1 MSKQYVRVVKCCH
14 LHEAWMGTCGRY
26 LWHIYVIH
34 EDQQSLPHRRPVDLF
49 SPFLNIGLQVPL
61 EVQ

>member
-1 MSKQYVRVVKCCH
+1 MLELCCH

-34 EDQQSLPHRRPVDLF
+34 EDQQSLPHRRPVGLF
-49 SPFLNIGLQVPL
+49 SPFLDIGLQVPL